1 MRSLV
6 STILVRIT
14 WALTIA
20 ALLALSTSAGLF
32 DLSRPAQAATAALSS
47 PAGQRLASDFIADQL
62 LVAVPGLSEK
72 KAHDLATKVAADP
85 GTLVALKQANLKSAS
100 APQDRAALLDV
111 VASQLK
117 ESNPKV
123 AAATEKYA
131 GQVQAA
137 AASGQA
143 DPDSGA
149 LSQPPS
155 PVGGI
160 LKRVRQFT
168 GGASNVSAVM
178 SDLKAQL
185 AHTARV
191 LAGLAILTALGALV
205 FAPSR
210 ARVVRSFGWMFI
222 SISLIPAA
230 IGWLVPDLVLARM
243 SSDWAQALAVGLR
256 VGGSRLIGL
265 FVGLLCAGVVLLV
278 LGILGPRIGS
288 LLTPMRTPGERKP
301 RPSAPL
307 PPAAR
312 PQEAVGPPLTG
323 QHFPAEPAITRPM
336 EAVHHDDPGYAT
348 PPSGYPYPQS
358 YPQSQPPPAFPGG
371 QYPDYGPYGEQPTDQ
386 EPYGPPRDGSDRR
399 R

>member
-1 MRSLV
+1 VRSLV

-32 DLSRPAQAATAALSS
+32 DVSRPAQAATAALSS
-47 PAGQRLASDFIADQL
+47 PAGQRLAADFIADQL

-72 KAHDLATKVAADP
+72 KAHALATKVAADP
-85 GTLVALKQANLKSAS
+85 GTLAALKRANLKSTS
-100 APQDRAALLDV
+100 APQDRAALLEV

-131 GQVQAA
+131 GKVQAA
-137 AASGQA
+137 ADSGQA

-155 PVGGI
+155 PVGGL
-160 LKRVRQFT
+160 LKRLQQFT
-168 GGASNVSAVM
+168 GGATNVSAVM
-178 SDLKAQL
+178 SDLKAKL
-185 AHTARV
+185 AHIARI
-191 LAGLAILTALGALV
+191 LAGLAILTALGALL

-256 VGGSRLIGL
+256 VGGGRLIGL
-265 FVGLLCAGVVLLV
+265 FVGLLGAGVVLLI
-278 LGILGPRIGS
+278 LGSLGPRLGS
-288 LLTPMRTPGERKP
+288 LLTPTRTPGERTP
-301 RPSAPL
+301 RPSGPF
-307 PPAAR
+307 PPAGR
-312 PQEAVGPPLTG
+312 PQEAARPPLTG
-323 QHFPAEPAITRPM
+323 QYFPEELAITRPL
-336 EAVHHDDPGYAT
+336 ETVHHDDPRYAT
-348 PPSGYPYPQS
+348 PSSGYPYPQS
-358 YPQSQPPPAFPGG
+358 YPQSQQPPFPGG
-371 QYPDYGPYGEQPTDQ
+371 QYPGAYGEQPGDQ
-386 EPYGPPRDGSDRR
+386 EPYPPSGDGSDRWR
-399 R
+399 

>member
-6 STILVRIT
+6 STLLVRIT

-32 DLSRPAQAATAALSS
+32 DLSRPAKAATAALSS
-47 PAGQRLASDFIADQL
+47 PAGQRLATDFIADQL

-85 GTLVALKQANLKSAS
+85 ETLVALKRANLKSAS
-100 APQDRAALLDV
+100 APQDRAALLEV

-117 ESNPKV
+117 QSNPKV
-123 AAATEKYA
+123 AAATQKYA

-137 AASGQA
+137 GASGQT
-143 DPDSGA
+143 DPDGGGE
-149 LSQPPS
+149 PPS

-160 LKRVRQFT
+160 LKRVQQFT
-168 GGASNVSAVM
+168 GNATNVSAVM

-185 AHTARV
+185 AHAARV
-191 LAGLAILTALGALV
+191 LAGLALLTALGALV

-230 IGWLVPDLVLARM
+230 IGWLVPDLVLGRM

-265 FVGLLCAGVVLLV
+265 FVGLLVAGVVLLV

-288 LLTPMRTPGERKP
+288 LLSPGERRP
-301 RPSAPL
+301 RPSAPF
-307 PPAAR
+307 PPSGR
-312 PQEAVGPPLTG
+312 PQEPPRPG
-323 QHFPAEPAITRPM
+323 QYFPEEPAITRPM
-336 EAVHHDDPGYAT
+336 ETVHYNDPRSAT
-348 PPSGYPYPQS
+348 PPSGYQYPQS
-358 YPQSQPPPAFPGG
+358 YPPQASPG
-371 QYPDYGPYGEQPTDQ
+371 QDPDYGPYGEQPTEQ
-386 EPYGPPRDGSDRR
+386 EPYGPPGNGGDRWR
-399 R
+399 